1 MFSQVH
7 TPVIISY
14 KGTEVS
20 RPLDYRLASV
30 DLIIADIGERI
41 ARIRLSRNIS
51 QEALAEKTGLTRR
64 TLSRLETGQGATLD
78 TLIRVLRGLGLES
91 HLEALL
97 PNPGIQPARRL
108 AGKGH
113 ERQRARTTAADKDEP
128 WAWDGDET
136 P

>member
-1 MFSQVH
+1 MSQ
-7 TPVIISY
+7 S
-14 KGTEVS
+14 
-20 RPLDYRLASV
+20 LDYRLASV
-30 DLIIADIGERI
+30 ELIIMDIGERI

-113 ERQRARTTAADKDEP
+113 ERQRARTTTADNDEP